1 MNQIRYP
8 AIRSYIEHHI
18 GVSNV
23 RLHNTVLDSSINTLM
38 KKWACTSESDFLELI
53 RRSKKARDV
62 LIQYTTVK
70 ETYFFREPDFI
81 NLLTTKLI
89 PNLLTK
95 KKRLRI
101 LSAGCSIGAEAYT
114 IAIAIDSS
122 LGAGVLASCDI
133 LGIDVDPD
141 AIDRAKRGVYTSY
154 TLRGMPPRL
163 FDSYFTSGSD
173 NTFTV
178 REHIRKHVAFSVV
191 NLIEKQQLQNLPKAD
206 IIFYRNVSIYF
217 DERRRLQVFS
227 SLADL
232 LTDEGILITSS
243 AETIPHD
250 IGILS
255 LQSCQGLFYF
265 SNETPQPRPEQQP
278 RRRHTDMV
286 TPRRSRQQRTDGSV
300 SRTVQRTEENKKA
313 AEERTPIQKALDM
326 AREGSLSTAL
336 QLIAAIES
344 ARGQTRETTILKA
357 GIMLDKNQIEEA
369 RELCDQLLHEDPML
383 LEPHLI
389 LAIIHRLE
397 GDHEKVLSELKTVLY
412 IDPECWMALYYS
424 AEFYRQQQKDELAK
438 RYYSRVIK
446 SLSAGPQRDNLL
458 VFSVNQKTAQQI
470 IRLCELALTQ
480 HSP

>member
-1 MNQIRYP
+1 
-8 AIRSYIEHHI
+8 
-18 GVSNV
+18 
-23 RLHNTVLDSSINTLM
+23 M
-38 KKWACTSESDFLELI
+38 KKWACTSESEFLELI
-53 RRSKKARDV
+53 RRSKKARDA
-62 LIQYTTVK
+62 LIHYTTVK

-81 NLLTTKLI
+81 DLLTAKLI
-89 PNLLTK
+89 PSLLMK

-101 LSAGCSIGAEAYT
+101 ISAGCSIGAEAYT
-114 IAIAIDSS
+114 LAIAIDSS
-122 LGAGVLASCDI
+122 LGAGVLDSCDI
-133 LGIDVDPD
+133 LGIDIDPA
-141 AIDRAKRGVYTSY
+141 AIEHAKRGVYTSY
-154 TLRGMPPRL
+154 PLRGMPQRL
-163 FDSYFTSGSD
+163 LDSYFTSESD

-178 REHIRKHVAFSVV
+178 KQHIQKHTAFSVV
-191 NLIEKQQLQNLPKAD
+191 NLIEKQQLQQLPKAD

-217 DERRRLQVFS
+217 DERRRPQVFS

-243 AETIPHD
+243 SETIPHD

-255 LQSCQGLFYF
+255 LRSYHGLFYF
-265 SNETPQPRPEQQP
+265 SKEQPQPKPEQQL
-278 RRRHTDMV
+278 RRRHTD
-286 TPRRSRQQRTDGSV
+286 TIAPRRNRQQRTEESEN
-300 SRTVQRTEENKKA
+300 RTTQRTKENQKA
-313 AEERTPIQKALDM
+313 AEKRTPVQKALDM
-326 AREGSLSTAL
+326 ARKGSYSTAL

-344 ARGQTRETTILKA
+344 THGQTRETAILKA
-357 GIMLDKNQIEEA
+357 GIMLDKNQIKEA

-397 GDHEKVLSELKTVLY
+397 GDPEKALSELKTVLY

-446 SLSAGPQRDNLL
+446 SLREGTQRDNLL
-458 VFSVNQKTAQQI
+458 VFAVTQKTSQQI
-470 IRLCELALTQ
+470 IRLCELGLTQ